1 MVVRKNKRYTL
12 VGSLQ
17 FGQGIPQ
24 GARERLRNDFP
35 GARGAGY
42 VMAVWHSC
50 PSQFRSVLVVPRRA
64 YVCLT
69 TQEAVSLHKKQ
80 VMIKISLRPL

>member
-42 VMAVWHSC
+42 AMAVWHSC
-50 PSQFRSVLVVPRRA
+50 GRIAVLDAVPQQVTPGTITSRDFASLARVRA
-64 YVCLT
+64 
-69 TQEAVSLHKKQ
+69 
-80 VMIKISLRPL
+80 